1 MKLHGPV
8 GNEGLISRIF
18 SKISQNFGKALKIQ
32 VKLILNCPEVLE
44 ITCLSHVGQNV

>member
-18 SKISQNFGKALKIQ
+18 SILGSFG
-32 VKLILNCPEVLE
+32 NTSE
-44 ITCLSHVGQNV
+44 INH